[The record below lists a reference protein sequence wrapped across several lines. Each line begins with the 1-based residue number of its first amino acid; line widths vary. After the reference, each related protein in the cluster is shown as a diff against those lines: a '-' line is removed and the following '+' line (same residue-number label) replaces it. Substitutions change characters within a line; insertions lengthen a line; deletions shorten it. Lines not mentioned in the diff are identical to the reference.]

1 MFKDYPITALTID
14 QKYHLKAQIN
24 SSSFLFR
31 DLTLTSL
38 PPSESTPRAL
48 TTEDGNIT
56 DFSRHQS
63 LTSISATSQQP
74 IPTIKVPEDIK
85 IITKKPA
92 PTGSDHKKFTSL
104 FNINET
110 IIRETELNTLTLEDD
125 SSGIYNKSKPSSK
138 KRKRDINIYEYNPS
152 VFIAWKKNIT
162 NFSSRAA
169 TATNKN
175 LLNKPIQFLI
185 KYKKYKYIY
194 YTHTKYLTSYFG
206 LRTRELKEKKIKEI
220 LKIIY

>member
-48 TTEDGNIT
+48 TAGDGNIT
-56 DFSRHQS
+56 NFSRRQS

-85 IITKKPA
+85 MITKKPT

-125 SSGIYNKSKPSSK
+125 PSKIYNKSKPSSK
-138 KRKRDINIYEYNPS
+138 KRKRDINIYKYNSS
-152 VFIAWKKNIT
+152 VFAAWKKNIT
-162 NFSSRAA
+162 SFFSR
-169 TATNKN
+169 TAIIINKSF
-175 LLNKPIQFLI
+175 LDKPIQFLI
-185 KYKKYKYIY
+185 KY
-194 YTHTKYLTSYFG
+194 
-206 LRTRELKEKKIKEI
+206 
-220 LKIIY
+220 